1 MTWPG
6 THNDLS
12 ARLDIR
18 NRVAGHRAYWR
29 FAPVYGRGVLRLITE
44 RLELK
49 PLTSQAAAALSE
61 NQEEAS
67 RIIGAIFPA
76 EWPQPDLLGILALR
90 APSSPEAERF
100 GVWVMIERDS
110 RSVVGDIGFK
120 GPPDDAGRIE
130 LGYSVI
136 PDRRRRG
143 YAKEAA
149 RALIDWGLSQPKV
162 RIIVAGC
169 HPDNAPSIRTLERV
183 GFHRTGEAD
192 GEIRWRY
199 GSYSDEV

>member
-1 MTWPG
+1 VETSRRAMT
-6 THNDLS
+6 S
-12 ARLDIR
+12 SR
-18 NRVAGHRAYWR
+18 RADRR
-29 FAPVYGRGVLRLITE
+29 FAPVYGREVLKLITE

-61 NQEEAS
+61 NQDEAS
-67 RIIGAIFPA
+67 RILGATFPA
-76 EWPQPDLLGILALR
+76 EWPRPDLLGILAIR

-110 RSVVGDIGFK
+110 GSVGGDIGFK
-120 GPPDDAGRIE
+120 GPPDEAGRIE
-130 LGYSVI
+130 MGYSVV

-149 RALIDWGLSQPKV
+149 RALIDWALSQPKV
-162 RIIVAGC
+162 RVIVAGC
-169 HPDNAPSIRTLERV
+169 HPDNVPSIRTLERV

-199 GSYSDEV
+199 GSSSDEV

>member
-1 MTWPG
+1 M
-6 THNDLS
+6 
-12 ARLDIR
+12 
-18 NRVAGHRAYWR
+18 
-29 FAPVYGRGVLRLITE
+29 YGRGVLRLITG

-49 PLTSQAAAALSE
+49 PLSSQAAAALSE

-67 RIIGAIFPA
+67 RILGATFPP

-90 APSSPEAERF
+90 PPSSPEAERF

-130 LGYSVI
+130 MGYSVI

-149 RALIDWGLSQPKV
+149 RALIDWALSQPKV
-162 RIIVAGC
+162 RVLVAGC
-169 HPDNAPSIRTLERV
+169 QPDNVPSIRTLERV
-183 GFHRTGEAD
+183 GFHRSGEAD
-192 GEIRWRY
+192 GEIRWCY
-199 GSYSDEV
+199 GGYPGEV